1 MKREK
6 SALQLAPWREAVGVL
21 EEILREDN
29 RIVIKLSYLLELSPH
44 LYSSLESMI
53 GKRIGVL
60 RTERSYRLRI
70 IPDESSGK

>member
-6 SALQLAPWREAVGVL
+6 SAVQLTPWCEAVGVL
-21 EEILREDN
+21 EEILREGN
-29 RIVIKLSYLLELSPH
+29 RIIIKLSYSLELPPH
-44 LYSSLESMI
+44 LYSSLKSKI

-60 RTERSYRLRI
+60 RTECSYQLRI

>member
-6 SALQLAPWREAVGVL
+6 SARQLTPWCEAVGVL
-21 EEILREDN
+21 EEIMREDN
-29 RIVIKLSYLLELSPH
+29 RIIIKLSYSLELPPH
-44 LYSSLESMI
+44 LYPNLKSKI